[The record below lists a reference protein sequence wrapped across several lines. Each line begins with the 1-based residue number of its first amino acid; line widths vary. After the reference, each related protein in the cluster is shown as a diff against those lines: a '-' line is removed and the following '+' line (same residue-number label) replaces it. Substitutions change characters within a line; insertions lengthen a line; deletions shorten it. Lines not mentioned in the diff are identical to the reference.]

1 MESLYIDEH
10 HRKNGK
16 EIEQNRRRG
25 RGKKPL
31 PPLYTFTFFTGDRT
45 MKQTYTKPEAMGII
59 ADTLEKAGLYEPI
72 KPYTEDEFFEL
83 TARKNTLALSG
94 RTKQAEHINK
104 SLHHHAPEY
113 IRKLQTATARADSD
127 SRIILDPVKIR
138 KETPN
143 NIRA

>member
-1 MESLYIDEH
+1 
-10 HRKNGK
+10 
-16 EIEQNRRRG
+16 
-25 RGKKPL
+25 
-31 PPLYTFTFFTGDRT
+31 

-94 RTKQAEHINK
+94 RTKQAEHIQK

-113 IRKLQTATARADSD
+113 IRKLQTATARAETGKQLILFDS
-127 SRIILDPVKIR
+127 ITIKMLPKN
-138 KETPN
+138 T
-143 NIRA
+143 

>member
-1 MESLYIDEH
+1 LIPKGSREK
-10 HRKNGK
+10 R
-16 EIEQNRRRG
+16 
-25 RGKKPL
+25 PL
-31 PPLYTFTFFTGDRT
+31 PPFIFSLLKTGDKT
-45 MKQTYTKPEAMGII
+45 MKQTYTKPEAMSKIQE
-59 ADTLEKAGLYEPI
+59 ALESIGLAQPI

-113 IRKLQTATARADSD
+113 IRNLQTATARADSD
-127 SRIILDPVKIR
+127 SQIIIDPVKIR